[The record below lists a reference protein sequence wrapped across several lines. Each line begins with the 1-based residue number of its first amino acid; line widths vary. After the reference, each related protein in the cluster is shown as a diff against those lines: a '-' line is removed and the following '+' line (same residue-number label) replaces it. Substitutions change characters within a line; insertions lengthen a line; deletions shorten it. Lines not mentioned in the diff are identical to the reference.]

1 MESFALSF
9 ASMLL
14 ALAVVLGLAYVV
26 LRVIRA
32 RMQPRATGPSGQ
44 DEALRFVRALPVGAK
59 ERVVI
64 VEHRGE
70 RWMLGVT
77 AGGISTIAHWP
88 GTPTS
93 QALQGTTPPAVPPAP
108 PSITPSS
115 IPNDVGNNPN

>member
-14 ALAVVLGLAYVV
+14 ALAIVLGLAWVV
-26 LRVIRA
+26 LKVMRA
-32 RMQPRATGPSGQ
+32 RMQPGVPKGSSG

-64 VEHRGE
+64 VEHRGA

-77 AGGISTIAHWP
+77 AGGISTIAHWAAE
-88 GTPTS
+88 T
-93 QALQGTTPPAVPPAP
+93 TTPSYEGGVPMADAARGGTERP
-108 PSITPSS
+108 
-115 IPNDVGNNPN
+115 

>member
-9 ASMLL
+9 VSMLL
-14 ALAVVLGLAYVV
+14 ALGVVLALAWLA
-26 LRVIRA
+26 LRAMRA
-32 RMQPRATGPSGQ
+32 RMAPRGLLRAG
-44 DEALRFVRALPVGAK
+44 DEDALRFVRAISVGAR

-88 GTPTS
+88 REAAPSPTS
-93 QALQGTTPPAVPPAP
+93 SGEVQGRP
-108 PSITPSS
+108 
-115 IPNDVGNNPN
+115 

>member
-14 ALAVVLGLAYVV
+14 ALVVVIAIAWIV
-26 LRVIRA
+26 LRLLRE
-32 RMQPRATGPSGQ
+32 RLQPRVAASGG
-44 DEALRFVRALPVGAK
+44 DDLLRFVRALPVGAK

-77 AGGISTIAHWP
+77 AGGISTLAHWQKDAKP
-88 GTPTS
+88 
-93 QALQGTTPPAVPPAP
+93 AQGGSAVRSGDAP
-108 PSITPSS
+108 LS
-115 IPNDVGNNPN
+115 

>member
-14 ALAVVLGLAYVV
+14 ALAVVIGLAWVV
-26 LRVIRA
+26 LRVLRD
-32 RMQPRATGPSGQ
+32 RMQPRAASGAAG
-44 DEALRFVRALPVGAK
+44 DDALRFVRALPVGAK
-59 ERVVI
+59 ERVVL

-88 GTPTS
+88 QS
-93 QALQGTTPPAVPPAP
+93 AASSDAQGAARSVEPPR
-108 PSITPSS
+108 S
-115 IPNDVGNNPN
+115 

>member
-14 ALAVVLGLAYVV
+14 ALAIVIALAWLV
-26 LRVIRA
+26 LRVLRA
-32 RMQPRATGPSGQ
+32 RMQPRAAGGGAT
-44 DEALRFVRALPVGAK
+44 DDALRFVRALPVGAK

-77 AGGISTIAHWP
+77 AGGISTIAHWRADAASRDDAAMRYDDATARA
-88 GTPTS
+88 GDAGRS
-93 QALQGTTPPAVPPAP
+93 
-108 PSITPSS
+108 
-115 IPNDVGNNPN
+115 